1 MCDDE
6 MPDEAP
12 ARIWSRWRR
21 GTGLSPGHN
30 KMGRPGYFAL
40 APRVMLSAGNGKIGK
55 SLVFLVALG
64 WSWLVYF
71 SKA

>member
-40 APRVMLSAGNGKIGK
+40 ALRMYVIGGNGKIGK
-55 SLVFLVALG
+55 CLVFLVALG
-64 WSWLVYF
+64 
-71 SKA
+71 